1 MAEYRRFVAYIY
13 EYVNGIKG
21 ENAGFVKVESRNGV
35 CRIQLHLQAVPAEET
50 SLQVDGFV
58 RTQNH
63 VGVIPLG
70 MCRVKGKT
78 AEFKG
83 NTPHRNFGNSDYSLE
98 QIAGMFLEG
107 ENGSVFATAW
117 DNEPIDVDELKR
129 FAKNV
134 HMKQKAAVEE
144 KSDAGKAARD
154 EKTVEFK
161 DSIEQQADAGNRSGV
176 TGKEEA
182 GAVAD
187 AQLNGNSRGAEERS
201 ETAVPASAHIEYA
214 EDMSDAGKAADGGG
228 MSGIETVA
236 DGGEMSGIETMAD
249 GGGMS
254 GIETMA
260 DAGNVSYAEDMSD
273 SQGMSGLEEL
283 ARAGETAD
291 PGESAYSET
300 MSDAGETTEY
310 EGMAD
315 SEKLAAAEGMAVSE
329 DLLEAERDSGSEEIK
344 SDASEKAAGEVR
356 EASIEDEAEEQSSR
370 EEANEAGI
378 SADSIGQS
386 VEADGNNVRNNNV
399 GNNIRNNIRNG
410 YVNNGNLNNGY
421 SNNGN
426 SNNGYA
432 GNNGNSNSGYANNN
446 GNSNNRNANN
456 GNQVH
461 MAQARG
467 RQQASARCNMNCA
480 NSGLDRK
487 WDQFQ
492 CHYPSME
499 PFTDDEIVEC
509 IRIAPK
515 DIMFL
520 RRDDQRFARN
530 NFLLQSFYNYQ
541 HLMLGRLR
549 DGGYVLGVPGLYE
562 NQERFMANMFG
573 FMNFKEARPGKQENF
588 GYWLRPVR

>member
-70 MCRVKGKT
+70 MCRVKGKS

-117 DNEPIDVDELKR
+117 DNEPVDVDELKR

-134 HMKQKAAVEE
+134 HMKQKAAVVNKENPE
-144 KSDAGKAARD
+144 AVKSARGD
-154 EKTVEFK
+154 KVPEFK
-161 DSIEQQADAGNRSGV
+161 DSMEKLADAGDVSGI
-176 TGKEEA
+176 TENEETDA
-182 GAVAD
+182 AAN
-187 AQLNGNSRGAEERS
+187 AQLNADSRLAEDSS
-201 ETAVPASAHIEYA
+201 ETAVPTLAHPENGGEMADA
-214 EDMSDAGKAADGGG
+214 EETAGFGQRSDSFNLADAGGESESGNLAKAGGMPGAGQTSDAG
-228 MSGIETVA
+228 
-236 DGGEMSGIETMAD
+236 
-249 GGGMS
+249 
-254 GIETMA
+254 
-260 DAGNVSYAEDMSD
+260 
-273 SQGMSGLEEL
+273 
-283 ARAGETAD
+283 
-291 PGESAYSET
+291 
-300 MSDAGETTEY
+300 
-310 EGMAD
+310 GMAD
-315 SEKLAAAEGMAVSE
+315 SGGIGDGEETAESDGM
-329 DLLEAERDSGSEEIK
+329 SGSEELVTAEGR
-344 SDASEKAAGEVR
+344 SEVR
-356 EASIEDEAEEQSSR
+356 EASIDADADELSSGDAEGESEST
-370 EEANEAGI
+370 
-378 SADSIGQS
+378 DSMVGES
-386 VEADGNNVRNNNV
+386 VEADENNNSHNNV
-399 GNNIRNNIRNG
+399 GNNIRNNVRNTG
-410 YVNNGNLNNGY
+410 YTNNGY
-421 SNNGN
+421 GNNNGN

-432 GNNGNSNSGYANNN
+432 NNNNRYANNSGNANNN
-446 GNSNNRNANN
+446 GYANS

-467 RQQASARCNMNCA
+467 RQQASGRCNMNCA

-492 CHYPSME
+492 CHYPPME

>member
-21 ENAGFVKVESRNGV
+21 ENAGFVKVESRNGI

-70 MCRVKGKT
+70 MCRVKGKS

-134 HMKQKAAVEE
+134 HMKQKAAVVNKENPE
-144 KSDAGKAARD
+144 AVKSVRGDKAP
-154 EKTVEFK
+154 EFK
-161 DSIEQQADAGNRSGV
+161 DSME
-176 TGKEEA
+176 K
-182 GAVAD
+182 
-187 AQLNGNSRGAEERS
+187 L
-201 ETAVPASAHIEYA
+201 
-214 EDMSDAGKAADGGG
+214 
-228 MSGIETVA
+228 
-236 DGGEMSGIETMAD
+236 
-249 GGGMS
+249 
-254 GIETMA
+254 A
-260 DAGNVSYAEDMSD
+260 DAGNVSGISEKEETDAAANAQKNDDSRLAEESSETAESD
-273 SQGMSGLEEL
+273 GMPGSEEL
-283 ARAGETAD
+283 
-291 PGESAYSET
+291 S
-300 MSDAGETTEY
+300 
-310 EGMAD
+310 
-315 SEKLAAAEGMAVSE
+315 AAEGRPDSE
-329 DLLEAERDSGSEEIK
+329 MFEAKAPGSEEVK
-344 SDASEKAAGEVR
+344 EANGVENAGEVR
-356 EASIEDEAEEQSSR
+356 EASIDADADELSSGDAEGESEST
-370 EEANEAGI
+370 
-378 SADSIGQS
+378 DSMVGES
-386 VEADGNNVRNNNV
+386 VEADENNNSNNNV
-399 GNNIRNNIRNG
+399 GNNIRNNVRNSG
-410 YVNNGNLNNGY
+410 YTNNGNTNNNGS
-421 SNNGN
+421 SNNQYANSNRN
-426 SNNGYA
+426 SNN
-432 GNNGNSNSGYANNN
+432 GYANNN
-446 GNSNNRNANN
+446 GNSNNQNANN
-456 GNQVH
+456 NGYANSGNQVH

-467 RQQASARCNMNCA
+467 RQQASGRCNMNCA

-492 CHYPSME
+492 CHYPPME